1 MPRGAKTL
9 ATLRKPIQVIANAPG
24 PGQKSLHM
32 WFAGV
37 LWSGGDMD
45 THALCGGMGREITFF
60 AESLDRLSS
69 AVREVVSRRKT
80 SKGWRCPERRRSDET
95 QIIRERWMRG
105 GGGRRVGVPQWLTVT
120 AFSSHFCDDAKAGI
134 LACIVISSSVSH
146 PSS

>member
-1 MPRGAKTL
+1 MLPVRGKNRCICGSLGCCGL
-9 ATLRKPIQVIANAPG
+9 AET
-24 PGQKSLHM
+24 
-32 WFAGV
+32 W
-37 LWSGGDMD
+37 
-45 THALCGGMGREITFF
+45 THTRYVAEWGERSPSV